1 MFRSPLDVRA
11 IPPDLWQL
19 LAPLIWDDRETAPHG
34 ESFGRFEVPT
44 GTITDLAS
52 IPRILR
58 RHRSFDPQGPSRR
71 PAVGHDLA
79 YATGKLGGRELTRAE
94 ADRFLYV
101 ALLSEGVSRALAWSF
116 YAGVRVGGWVPW
128 NRYRAAEVVRST

>member
-1 MFRSPLDVRA
+1 MFLSPLDVRA
-11 IPPDLWQL
+11 VPPDLWQL
-19 LAPLIWDDRETAPHG
+19 LAPLTWEDTE
-34 ESFGRFEVPT
+34 FGRFDVPT
-44 GTITDLAS
+44 GTMTDLAS
-52 IPRILR
+52 IPRLLR

-79 YATGKLGGRELTRAE
+79 YATGKLGERTLTRAE

-101 ALLSEGVSRALAWSF
+101 ALLSEGVSKALAWSF

-128 NRYRAAEVVRST
+128 NRYRAAEALRST

>member
-1 MFRSPLDVRA
+1 MFLSTLIVEA
-11 IPPDLWQL
+11 IPPNLWQL
-19 LAPLIWDDRETAPHG
+19 YAPLIWEDAE
-34 ESFGRFEVPT
+34 FGRFEVPT